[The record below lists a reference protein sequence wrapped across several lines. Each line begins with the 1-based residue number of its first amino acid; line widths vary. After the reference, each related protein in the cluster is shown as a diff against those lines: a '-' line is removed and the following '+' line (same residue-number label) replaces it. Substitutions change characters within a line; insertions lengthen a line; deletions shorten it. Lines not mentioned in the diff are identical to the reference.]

1 MFKKEKTNYFYTSL
15 YIVNSITYNIED
27 LNYYLFF
34 IKGIKHKRKVFLSM
48 RKELKSKSRR
58 KWLIGGSLAFASVAL
73 LTTGFA
79 TWVIGTTKTS
89 GDGEVHIGADTA
101 KDNSVELT
109 FSLDDTDNKIFVSEA
124 VGDTN
129 PNLKIERGES
139 EANTEPDWT
148 IKIKNLNV
156 VVGETF
162 YESLKGKQDLK
173 IVFELQKD
181 GANSVTEDKVGVRGE
196 TGSPWNYIKL
206 AKSEFDV
213 TLPNAYPAGG
223 KIYDISDTDKT
234 FSFTWGSY
242 FDGKA
247 PSVFYKEKE
256 PTEGLREYYQKALKE
271 LQAMKTAL
279 TAGTGTLKLTA
290 TFDYGQQKVGK

>member
-1 MFKKEKTNYFYTSL
+1 
-15 YIVNSITYNIED
+15 
-27 LNYYLFF
+27 
-34 IKGIKHKRKVFLSM
+34 M

-58 KWLIGGSLAFASVAL
+58 KWLLGGSLAFASVAL

-79 TWVIGTTKTS
+79 TWVIGTQKTS
-89 GDGEVHIGADTA
+89 GDGKVNIGVDTA

-109 FSLDDTDNKIFVSEA
+109 FSLDDTDSKIFVAEA
-124 VGDTN
+124 AGETN
-129 PNLKIERGES
+129 PNLKIERGEG
-139 EANTEPDWT
+139 ETGTEPDWT
-148 IKIKNLNV
+148 IKIKNLNI

-162 YESLKGKQDLK
+162 YNSIKDKQDLK

-181 GANSVTEDKVGVRGE
+181 GANSVTDDKVGVRGE
-196 TGSPWNYIKL
+196 TGSPWNYITL
-206 AKSEFDV
+206 AKSEFKV
-213 TLPNAYPAGG
+213 TLPATYPTDG

-256 PTEGLREYYQKALKE
+256 ESKGSKTLREYYQNALQELKAMEKALTGE
-271 LQAMKTAL
+271 LT
-279 TAGTGTLKLTA
+279 LTA
-290 TFDYGQQKVGK
+290 TFDYGQTTVGK

>member
-1 MFKKEKTNYFYTSL
+1 
-15 YIVNSITYNIED
+15 
-27 LNYYLFF
+27 
-34 IKGIKHKRKVFLSM
+34 M

-58 KWLIGGSLAFASVAL
+58 KWLLGGSLAFASVAL

-109 FSLDDTDNKIFVSEA
+109 FNLDENDNRIFVSEA

-139 EANTEPDWT
+139 EADTEPDWT
-148 IKIKNLNV
+148 IKIKDLNV

-162 YESLKGKQDLK
+162 YESLKGKDLK
-173 IVFELQKD
+173 IVFELQKGVETD
-181 GANSVTEDKVGVRGE
+181 NNSVTDDKVGVR

-206 AKSEFDV
+206 AKSEFSV
-213 TLPNAYPAGG
+213 TLPETYPAGG
-223 KIYDISDTDKT
+223 MIYDISDNDKT

-242 FDGKA
+242 FGEKA

-256 PTEGLREYYQKALKE
+256 DSKGSKTLREYYQNALQE

-290 TFDYGQQKVGK
+290 TFNYGQTTVGK

>member
-1 MFKKEKTNYFYTSL
+1 
-15 YIVNSITYNIED
+15 
-27 LNYYLFF
+27 
-34 IKGIKHKRKVFLSM
+34 M

-89 GDGEVHIGADTA
+89 GDGQVHIGADTA
-101 KDNSVELT
+101 EDNSVELT
-109 FSLDDTDNKIFVSEA
+109 FSLDDSDNKIFVAEDA
-124 VGDTN
+124 GETN
-129 PNLKIERGES
+129 PNLKIERGEG
-139 EANTEPDWT
+139 ETGTEPDWT
-148 IKIKNLNV
+148 IKIKYLNI

-162 YESLKGKQDLK
+162 YNSIKDKKDLK

-181 GANSVTEDKVGVRGE
+181 GANSVTDDFVGVRGE
-196 TGSPWNYIKL
+196 TGSPWNYITL
-206 AKSEFDV
+206 AKSEFKV
-213 TLPNAYPAGG
+213 TLPATYPDNG

-242 FDGKA
+242 FDGKD

-256 PTEGLREYYQKALKE
+256 ESRGSKTLREYYQKALQE
-271 LQAMKTAL
+271 LQAMKTAFTGEL
-279 TAGTGTLKLTA
+279 TLTA
-290 TFDYGQQKVGK
+290 TFNYGQTTVGK

>member
-1 MFKKEKTNYFYTSL
+1 
-15 YIVNSITYNIED
+15 
-27 LNYYLFF
+27 
-34 IKGIKHKRKVFLSM
+34 M

-58 KWLIGGSLAFASVAL
+58 KWLLGGSLAFASVAL

-89 GDGEVHIGADTA
+89 GDGKVNIGVDTA

-109 FSLDDTDNKIFVSEA
+109 FNLGTDNSIFVSEA

-139 EANTEPDWT
+139 EADTEPDWT
-148 IKIKNLNV
+148 IKIKDLNI

-181 GANSVTEDKVGVRGE
+181 KTEDTNSATNSVTDDKVGVRGE

-206 AKSEFDV
+206 AKSEFNV

-242 FDGKA
+242 FGEKA

-256 PTEGLREYYQKALKE
+256 DSKGSKTLREYYQNALQE

-279 TAGTGTLKLTA
+279 TGELKLTA
-290 TFDYGQQKVGK
+290 TFDYGQSTVGK

>member
-1 MFKKEKTNYFYTSL
+1 
-15 YIVNSITYNIED
+15 
-27 LNYYLFF
+27 
-34 IKGIKHKRKVFLSM
+34 M

-79 TWVIGTTKTS
+79 TWVIGTQKTS
-89 GDGEVHIGADTA
+89 GDGQLNIGVDTA
-101 KDNSVELT
+101 EDNSVELT
-109 FSLDDTDNKIFVSEA
+109 FSLDENDKKIFVAEDA
-124 VGDTN
+124 GDSN
-129 PNLKIERGES
+129 PNLTIKREEK
-139 EANTEPDWT
+139 ETVTKPDWD

-162 YESLKGKQDLK
+162 YNSIKDKQGLK

-181 GANSVTEDKVGVRGE
+181 ATGDKNSVTDDKVGVRGGQE
-196 TGSPWNYIKL
+196 ISSWNYIKL

-213 TLPNAYPAGG
+213 NLPKAYPAGG
-223 KIYDISDTDKT
+223 KIYDINDTPDNKT

-242 FDGKA
+242 FDEKA
-247 PSVFYKEKE
+247 PSGFYKEKE
-256 PTEGLREYYQKALKE
+256 GSKGIQTLREYYQKALLE

-279 TAGTGTLKLTA
+279 TGDLTLTA
-290 TFDYGQQKVGK
+290 TFDYGQTTVGK

>member
-1 MFKKEKTNYFYTSL
+1 
-15 YIVNSITYNIED
+15 
-27 LNYYLFF
+27 
-34 IKGIKHKRKVFLSM
+34 M

-79 TWVIGTTKTS
+79 TWVIGTQKTS
-89 GDGEVHIGADTA
+89 GDGQLNIGVDTA
-101 KDNSVELT
+101 EDNSVELT
-109 FSLDDTDNKIFVSEA
+109 FSLDENDKKIFVAEDA
-124 VGDTN
+124 GDSN
-129 PNLKIERGES
+129 HNLTIKREEK
-139 EANTEPDWT
+139 ETVTKPDWD

-162 YESLKGKQDLK
+162 YNSIKDKQGLK

-181 GANSVTEDKVGVRGE
+181 ATGDKNSVTDDKVGVRGGQE
-196 TGSPWNYIKL
+196 ISSWNYIKL

-213 TLPNAYPAGG
+213 NLPKAYPAGG
-223 KIYDISDTDKT
+223 KIYDINDTPDNKT

-242 FDGKA
+242 FDEKA
-247 PSVFYKEKE
+247 PSDFYKEKE
-256 PTEGLREYYQKALKE
+256 GSKGIQTLREYYQKALLE

-279 TAGTGTLKLTA
+279 TGDLTLTA
-290 TFDYGQQKVGK
+290 TFDYGQTTVGK